1 MPITI
6 IEELLWLESK
16 NSNKSNDI
24 IDTYYWV
31 KFYLSGNFVNNYRPT
46 KHANVSTC

>member
-6 IEELLWLESK
+6 IEELLWLESE

-24 IDTYYWV
+24 IDNIHSILLEW
-31 KFYLSGNFVNNYRPT
+31 
-46 KHANVSTC
+46 